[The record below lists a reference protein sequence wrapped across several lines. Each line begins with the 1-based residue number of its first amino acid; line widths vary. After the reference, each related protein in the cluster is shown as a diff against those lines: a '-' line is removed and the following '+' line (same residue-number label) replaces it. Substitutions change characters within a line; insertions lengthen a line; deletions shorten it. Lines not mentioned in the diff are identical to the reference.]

1 MTLFS
6 GSTTVITFTEYAFI
20 FQIVRFTVTKMD
32 MSQKIPFIQG
42 NLLSNSVD
50 EMKMANQ
57 DVLYDNRVADLPPEE
72 FDIVQQTSEYD
83 KIGMDKPK
91 KKRKRVTAT
100 SNDMTLPKKKKIN
113 MEESLPEGPI
123 ENGSLNKKKIMNL
136 GAGEPSKPDNEEFAG
151 SMLEAIKDME
161 RSGQEVKAA
170 TKGKKKK
177 KVEHEVTNELKS
189 SFALQL
195 ENENENVQAS
205 KGPDISKVAKEV
217 GKTSVKKDQASK
229 KPRKVPPYA
238 LFIKENRDKL
248 KSELPDLSFSEVA
261 KKMGEMWR
269 GLSQEEK
276 EGYNL
281 KAKDINEQNFL
292 KWNMKSPDNADSISL
307 KKKEEQI
314 SAKKRE
320 SAFDIFVHEKRVDLN
335 KSYPSL
341 SVADT
346 SRMIE
351 DMWKKCSVDEKDD
364 YIKRVDDAS
373 EADFHNMTIA
383 TSHID
388 STKKKPGKI
397 SSYMM
402 FCQEKRPFM
411 VKKFPEK
418 TFGEISQIAGLL
430 WKKLS
435 DHEKNDYKKK
445 ADIVYREK
453 VHKWAAE
460 NSSFQKSPDSKIVT
474 PKRQNGN
481 SKTGTSSSD
490 HSLLAHKSR
499 G

>member
-1 MTLFS
+1 M
-6 GSTTVITFTEYAFI
+6 G
-20 FQIVRFTVTKMD
+20 
-32 MSQKIPFIQG
+32 
-42 NLLSNSVD
+42 
-50 EMKMANQ
+50 
-57 DVLYDNRVADLPPEE
+57 
-72 FDIVQQTSEYD
+72 
-83 KIGMDKPK
+83 
-91 KKRKRVTAT
+91 
-100 SNDMTLPKKKKIN
+100 NDMTLPKKKKIN

-123 ENGSLNKKKIMNL
+123 ENGSLNKKKTMNL
-136 GAGEPSKPDNEEFAG
+136 GEGEPSKPDNEEFTG

-177 KVEHEVTNELKS
+177 KVEHEVRNELKS

-195 ENENENVQAS
+195 ENENVQAS
-205 KGPDISKVAKEV
+205 KGPATSKVAKEV

-276 EGYNL
+276 EDYNL

-314 SAKKRE
+314 SAKKSE
-320 SAFDIFVHEKRVDLN
+320 SAFDIFVHEKRADLN

-341 SVADT
+341 
-346 SRMIE
+346 
-351 DMWKKCSVDEKDD
+351 
-364 YIKRVDDAS
+364 RVDDAS

-453 VHKWAAE
+453 VHKGAVE

-474 PKRQNGN
+474 PKKQNRN
-481 SKTGTSSSD
+481 CKTGTSSSD

-499 G
+499 IANTPSVSPTSSQLLTNIDTGSPRKKSTDKKGKNNKDMVESLLAELRAV